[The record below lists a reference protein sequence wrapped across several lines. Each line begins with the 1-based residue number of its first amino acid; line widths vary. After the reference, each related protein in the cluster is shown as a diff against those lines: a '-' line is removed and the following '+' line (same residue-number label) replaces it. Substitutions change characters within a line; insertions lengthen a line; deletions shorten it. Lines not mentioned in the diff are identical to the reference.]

1 MLKSKEFCE
10 REDSD
15 NFNMKMEEIF
25 DLRNENIK
33 DKLEFLNRWFTDW
46 CGRFYNRYA
55 FYIVKKLVDKEVSPE
70 LLDDTMA
77 LVLKKLPEEYNQDSI
92 D

>member
-33 DKLEFLNRWFTDW
+33 DKLEF
-46 CGRFYNRYA
+46 
-55 FYIVKKLVDKEVSPE
+55 
-70 LLDDTMA
+70 
-77 LVLKKLPEEYNQDSI
+77 
-92 D
+92 